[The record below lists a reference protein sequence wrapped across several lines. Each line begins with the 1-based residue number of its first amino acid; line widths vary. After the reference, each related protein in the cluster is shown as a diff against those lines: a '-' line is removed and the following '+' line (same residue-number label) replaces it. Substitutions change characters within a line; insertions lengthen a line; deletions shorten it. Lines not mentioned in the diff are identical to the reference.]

1 MNGIHPEEFPSERA
15 ECSDTS
21 APPECPRGDSVLGSE
36 GAGADREQDRE
47 DQAATLSERTNVS
60 FAHPSEEEFARIL
73 DFYHVEWQYEP
84 TTFPIEWDADG
95 KVLSAFTPDFYLPE
109 QDLFIEITTLK
120 QALVT
125 KKNRKARRLRE
136 LYPEVNLRVLYVSDF
151 RKLIEKFVA
160 SGLDPKLRVPRRK
173 ASSSWENTA
182 QK

>member
-1 MNGIHPEEFPSERA
+1 MASTRDRHTEPAEHPDSPDQPRQSGTVKASA
-15 ECSDTS
+15 ESGPGSDD
-21 APPECPRGDSVLGSE
+21 R
-36 GAGADREQDRE
+36 DREHQRDALGTNSK
-47 DQAATLSERTNVS
+47 AA

-84 TTFPIEWDADG
+84 RTFPIEWDVDG
-95 KVLSAFTPDFYLPE
+95 NVVSAFTPDFYLPV

-125 KKNRKARRLRE
+125 KKNRKVRRMRE
-136 LYPEVNLRVLYVSDF
+136 LYPEINLRVLYVSDF

-160 SGLDPKLRVPRRK
+160 SGLNPKLRVPRNS
-173 ASSSWENTA
+173 AGSNWGNGA